1 MHTYAYAYIMKKT
14 NKAKTKRLVVT
25 VSLTPDQN
33 ALLDALV
40 ARRERER
47 QPTERPLSRAEVA
60 LLCLTVGVDQLT
72 PKETTWDQPDRATNR
87 KTKNK
92 LKVLET
98 TTTTDRQTAKL
109 EASLR
114 RKARSS
120 DLLLRKC
127 RARDPQHPAF
137 GTYGLVDANNHLVL
151 GDGSTGY
158 GIPLEQIADYL
169 KK

>member
-1 MHTYAYAYIMKKT
+1 MKTT

-72 PKETTWDQPDRATNR
+72 PKETTWDQPERATSG

-92 LKVLET
+92 MKVLET
-98 TTTTDRQTAKL
+98 TTTDIQTAKL

-120 DLLLRKC
+120 GLLLRKC
-127 RARDPQHPAF
+127 RVRDQQHPAF

-158 GIPLEQIADYL
+158 GIPLEAVAAYLNETSL
-169 KK
+169 KKG